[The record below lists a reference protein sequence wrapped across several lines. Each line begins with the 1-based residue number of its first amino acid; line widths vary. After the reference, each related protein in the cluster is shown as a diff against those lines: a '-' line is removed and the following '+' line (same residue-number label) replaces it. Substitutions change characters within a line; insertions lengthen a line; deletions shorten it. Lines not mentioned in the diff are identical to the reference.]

1 MPNDKPGRQ
10 EKETTERMTIDDFL
24 NYLRYERNYSERTV
38 QSYGDDLG
46 RFETFFTSQDSQQ
59 TWESVDSDVVRD
71 WVESL
76 MDKGSNATSIKRRL
90 SALRSF
96 YRFALSR
103 GYVAHDPARRVEN
116 PKGERP
122 LPQFLRE
129 SEMDTLLDDVAWDND
144 YNNVR
149 ARTIILLFYETGLR
163 LAELI
168 GLDDG
173 SIDWEAGQL
182 KVTGKRNKQRL
193 VPFGREVND
202 ALRHFIEVRDTEV
215 TRKCEALFVTHRGE
229 RMNHNQ
235 VRYEVKKNLTRVSS
249 LKKRTPHVLRHT
261 FATAMLNHEAGLE
274 SVKKL
279 LGHESLMTT
288 EIYTHTTFEQLKKV
302 YEHAHPRS

>member
-1 MPNDKPGRQ
+1 
-10 EKETTERMTIDDFL
+10 MTIDEFL
-24 NYLRYERNYSERTV
+24 NYLRHERNYSERTV
-38 QSYGDDLG
+38 QSYGEDLQ
-46 RFETFFTSQDSQQ
+46 RFEAYFKNQDSQLS
-59 TWESVDSDVVRD
+59 WESVDSDVIRD
-71 WVESL
+71 WMESL
-76 MDKGSNATSIKRRL
+76 MDKGNNATSIKRRL

-96 YRFALSR
+96 YRFALMR
-103 GYVAHDPARRVEN
+103 GMVSQDPARKVVN
-116 PKGERP
+116 PKAERP

-129 SEMDTLLDDVAWDND
+129 NEMDRLLDDVEWGDD

-149 ARTIILLFYETGLR
+149 ARTIILLFYETGIR

-168 GLDDG
+168 GLDDQ
-173 SIDWEAGQL
+173 SVDWDAGQL

-193 VPFGREVND
+193 VPFGG
-202 ALRHFIEVRDTEV
+202 EVRSALLHFLQVRDAQV
-215 TRKCEALFVTHRGE
+215 VRKSEALFLTKRGE

-235 VRYEVKKNLTRVSS
+235 VRYDVKKNLSRVSS

-279 LGHESLMTT
+279 LGHESLKTT